1 MAGFLWQKGKLTRK
15 NQTGKL
21 AGKVVERALKRSM
34 GTDRSKGLKRS
45 DLASEKMKGKELGKS
60 RWKK

>member
-1 MAGFLWQKGKLTRK
+1 MALYGRVLVAKGKLTRK

-34 GTDRSKGLKRS
+34 GTDRSQGSQEVRFG
-45 DLASEKMKGKELGKS
+45 E
-60 RWKK
+60 